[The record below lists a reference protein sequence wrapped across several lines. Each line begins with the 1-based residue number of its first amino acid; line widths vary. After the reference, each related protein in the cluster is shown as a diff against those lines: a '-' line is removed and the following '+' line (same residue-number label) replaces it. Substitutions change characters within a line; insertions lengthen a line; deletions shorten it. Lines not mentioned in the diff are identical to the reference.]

1 MIPSSPRR
9 TWLFLGIT
17 LLLYYAPDLLTPA
30 SWQRSTYYAIWSA
43 AYQGLLVVLWFGFGP
58 AICRAM
64 VVREISAGAGR
75 NRVDQALAT
84 IAARGCRPPPM
95 VLVEQVM
102 PFVLTAGLLPR
113 RCQTFVST
121 ALVDRMSGDGLNFL
135 LARAA
140 IHADWPQRLA
150 ALLPL
155 LIFTVLIPDDPRGLA
170 SWLEIVGFLA
180 FWLVLHW
187 SSELHA
193 DWKAGKILGAAAID
207 GLRSALAA
215 MASPL
220 AWLTPQAPMR
230 WRLRVLGAQPI
241 NLARGDG

>member
-30 SWQRSTYYAIWSA
+30 SWQQATSYAIGSA
-43 AYQGLLVVLWFGFGP
+43 AYQGLLVVLWFAFGP

-64 VVREISAGAGR
+64 VVREISAGGGR

-84 IAARGCRPPPM
+84 IADRGCRPPPM

-121 ALVDRMSGDGLNFL
+121 ALVDRLSSSGLNFL

-140 IHADWPQRLA
+140 LHAQWPQRSA

-155 LIFTVLIPDDPRGLA
+155 LVFTILIPDDPRGLA
-170 SWLEIVGFLA
+170 SWLEIICFLA

-187 SSELHA
+187 ASELHA
-193 DWKAGKILGAAAID
+193 DWKTGQLLGAAAVD
-207 GLRSALAA
+207 GLRSVQAA
-215 MASPL
+215 QASPL
-220 AWLTPQAPMR
+220 AWLTPQAPIR
-230 WRLRVLGAQPI
+230 WRLRVLGAQAI